1 MSGFLKRA
9 LGVFVEFDD
18 KEKATESSPAAASGG
33 NTASAAATAA
43 YTPSAAPVSLREED
57 IDKFEKH
64 FDKLMQDANLPGPD
78 YFEFDKMMD
87 TLEAAVPDEK
97 ARVTAVFAA
106 LGVQGLTKEKLVDSA
121 KAYMGIV
128 QKDKDSFT
136 AAADAKAKV
145 ELQGRKDM
153 SAQLEK
159 TIADHSAMINKLTQ
173 EIKEHQAKIKVLKD
187 EIETTETKL
196 VTAKQGYLMACDA
209 MLSKINQDIQK
220 IQTSL

>member
-1 MSGFLKRA
+1 MPGFLKKA

-18 KEKATESSPAAASGG
+18 KEKESSATSSAPASSSTPAP
-33 NTASAAATAA
+33 ASAGS
-43 YTPSAAPVSLREED
+43 YTPPAAPVTLREED

-87 TLEAAVPDEK
+87 TLETAVPDEK
-97 ARVTAVFAA
+97 ARITAVYAA

-121 KAYMGIV
+121 KAYVGII

-136 AAADAKAKV
+136 AAADEKAKV
-145 ELQGRKDM
+145 ELLGRKDM

-159 TIADHSAMINKLTQ
+159 TIADHSATISKLTQ
-173 EIKEHQAKIKVLKD
+173 EIKEYQAKIKVLKD
-187 EIETTETKL
+187 EIERAEQRL
-196 VTAKQGYLMACDA
+196 VTAKQGYIVACDA
-209 MLSKINQDIQK
+209 MLAKINQDIQK
-220 IQTSL
+220 IQTAI